1 MAIISLIHS
10 HYLTMDSFFVHKQID
25 IFKALSLWLTQG
37 YGLVPILD
45 YYFPLK
51 RRFSL
56 LSVQTWSKV
65 HMKVIIPGKLPLSL
79 RSKNVLILSSYESF
93 S

>member
-1 MAIISLIHS
+1 MADPGLWFG
-10 HYLTMDSFFVHKQID
+10 TDSRLLF
-25 IFKALSLWLTQG
+25 SS
-37 YGLVPILD
+37 
-45 YYFPLK
+45 K

>member
-37 YGLVPILD
+37 CGLVRLLFSSKKEI
-45 YYFPLK
+45 FP
-51 RRFSL
+51 
-56 LSVQTWSKV
+56 
-65 HMKVIIPGKLPLSL
+65 VIGTNL
-79 RSKNVLILSSYESF
+79 V
-93 S
+93 